1 MNRER
6 FTKPMDVRP
15 IRTERDYT
23 EARAA
28 IERLWEAEPGTRE
41 YDRLDV
47 IATLVDAY
55 EDQHHRQPPPDPV
68 DAIRLRM
75 GQLGLDRKDL
85 EPLIG
90 PRERVSD
97 VLARRR
103 GLSLAMIRRLH
114 RRLGISADIL
124 IAGGKRRV
132 K

>member
-1 MNRER
+1 
-6 FTKPMDVRP
+6 MDVRP
-15 IRTERDYT
+15 IRTEKDYA

-47 IATLVDAY
+47 IAALVDAY
-55 EDQHHRQPPPDPV
+55 EDQHRRQPTPDPV

-90 PRERVSD
+90 PREWVSD

-103 GLSLAMIRRLH
+103 SLSLAMIRRLH